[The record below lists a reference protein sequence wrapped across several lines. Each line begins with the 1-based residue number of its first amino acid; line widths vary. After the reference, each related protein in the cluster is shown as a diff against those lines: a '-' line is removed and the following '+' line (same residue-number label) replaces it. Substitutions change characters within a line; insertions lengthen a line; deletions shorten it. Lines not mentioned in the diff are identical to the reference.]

1 MKTKVLVLGGGKS
14 TEHSVSLVSAYNI
27 FHNIPTEFYT
37 PLLVAID
44 KKGIWRHCED
54 LILEVGDISK
64 VCINPEAKEISIEN
78 FIRSLEFVFLLKL
91 EEKFTLLNL
100 LISCDKRY
108 LVLYKDKLQ

>member
-1 MKTKVLVLGGGKS
+1 MLILDYFYLFCITFAYQINYRLYQMKTKVLVLGGGKS

-64 VCINPEAKEISIEN
+64 VCINPEA
-78 FIRSLEFVFLLKL
+78 
-91 EEKFTLLNL
+91 
-100 LISCDKRY
+100 
-108 LVLYKDKLQ
+108 